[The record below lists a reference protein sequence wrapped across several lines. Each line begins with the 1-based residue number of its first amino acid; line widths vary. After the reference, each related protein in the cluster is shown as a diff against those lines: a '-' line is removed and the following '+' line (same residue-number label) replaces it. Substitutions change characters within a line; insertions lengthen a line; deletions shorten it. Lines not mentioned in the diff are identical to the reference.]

1 MSERVILT
9 IDKVD
14 FNVRT
19 QALLNFTPLVFSIK
33 HKDIIRREGD
43 LIQENFFSEE
53 THKTL
58 GSNFMTF
65 VDSEKRLWQIKI
77 NKFPKEYERIMQ
89 TLEGN
94 YQLIPTQ
101 FNLIEAGIT
110 NVNFFEI
117 LNWANNKYVMP
128 KRMSERTTYKG

>member
-1 MSERVILT
+1 MIDREILT
-9 IDKVD
+9 IEKVD

-19 QALLNFTPLVFSIK
+19 QALLNFTPIIFYIK
-33 HKDIIRREGD
+33 HKDIIRKAAD
-43 LIQENFFSEE
+43 LTQANYFSDE
-53 THKTL
+53 TYKVL

-65 VDSEKRLWQIKI
+65 IDKENRLWEIKI

-117 LNWANNKYVMP
+117 LNWANNKHVMP
-128 KRMSERTTYKG
+128 KRMRERTTYKG